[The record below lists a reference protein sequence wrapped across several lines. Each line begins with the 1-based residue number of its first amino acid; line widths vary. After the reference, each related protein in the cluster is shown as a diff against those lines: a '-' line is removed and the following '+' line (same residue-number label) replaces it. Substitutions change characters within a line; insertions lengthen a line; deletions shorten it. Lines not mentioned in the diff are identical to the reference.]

1 MAPKLRSIHRRPAAR
16 RRIRQLLTPVSP
28 YLKLRDVVAK
38 DITAHWAVLEH
49 PGILTNFRWGCKI
62 RLWLILLF
70 LRCAHGFQVTPS
82 NLGEPSISK
91 MGFKGNLDIR
101 MCRSSPRVGHEV
113 LEI

>member
-70 LRCAHGFQVTPS
+70 LRCAHGFQVTPLELRRAF
-82 NLGEPSISK
+82 N
-91 MGFKGNLDIR
+91 FKDG
-101 MCRSSPRVGHEV
+101 V
-113 LEI
+113 